1 MKGEKKLS
9 SDKKKRSRKK
19 RGAGRVRDRLKFDI
33 DTSELYP
40 LSRREEASF
49 YDDDAPV
56 TENSDI
62 EISAEEGC
70 EQEDPVSD
78 YSGPEALNPKTLN
91 PEGLKT
97 EDFGTE
103 DYDTEDSGAEDFAEE
118 EFYTE
123 EFDKGHFDGEDPGAE
138 NSGTEDPGT
147 EDSDTDDYDTE
158 YLDTG
163 YLDTGYYDTEKPGTE
178 EADPDFSDTE
188 RSGTFDTAAAAV
200 PDTPA
205 AADISKRERVSK
217 KFRRFWTRQRADDF
231 HTVIRTSVVG
241 AFAVVFL
248 MPIVLTITNSLMTK
262 SEINAN
268 YGVIF
273 RNRNGVRVFISNTV
287 NLKFIPDIVSFEQYF
302 KVLIL
307 SPEYLLK
314 FWNSFLYVVPIVVF
328 QLAIASLAAYGFA
341 RYRGK
346 VREVIFFAYIILMLM
361 PYQVTLV
368 PNYLVSKWLNI
379 LDTRWAIWLPG
390 FFSPFAVYMLT
401 KYMRRIPKSI
411 YEAAEI
417 DGAGEWQIFS
427 KICLPNCRGGIASIA
442 ILLFIDYWNMV
453 EQPLILLSNDQLH
466 PLSVFLSKINSGEIS
481 LAFAVAVIYMVL
493 PMMVFLYGEEYL
505 VEGIVYQGGIK
516 E

>member
-1 MKGEKKLS
+1 MRGEKTLPGH
-9 SDKKKRSRKK
+9 KKKRSRKK
-19 RGAGRVRDRLKFDI
+19 RSAGWVKDRLKY
-33 DTSELYP
+33 DTDPSDLYP
-40 LSRREEASF
+40 LKRKEDMFPDSSTDSEDDTDPEPFEELTYRPGQAENLKAAYPSDDTASAPGKGSVHKRQGSEEKSFAGEADSDDGFENADSLKNADDSDHTDNRESVYSPDFINYKEI
-49 YDDDAPV
+49 DDDAEHEDEAEF
-56 TENSDI
+56 TDDADRSLRESADSD
-62 EISAEEGC
+62 EAEESDDDDR
-70 EQEDPVSD
+70 QEDTKKV
-78 YSGPEALNPKTLN
+78 
-91 PEGLKT
+91 
-97 EDFGTE
+97 
-103 DYDTEDSGAEDFAEE
+103 
-118 EFYTE
+118 
-123 EFDKGHFDGEDPGAE
+123 
-138 NSGTEDPGT
+138 
-147 EDSDTDDYDTE
+147 
-158 YLDTG
+158 
-163 YLDTGYYDTEKPGTE
+163 KPDLST
-178 EADPDFSDTE
+178 
-188 RSGTFDTAAAAV
+188 R
-200 PDTPA
+200 
-205 AADISKRERVSK
+205 
-217 KFRRFWTRQRADDF
+217 FRRFWTRERIDDARM
-231 HTVIRTSVVG
+231 VVRTAVAGS
-241 AFAVVFL
+241 FAVLFL

-273 RNRNGVRVFISNTV
+273 AKKNGVRVFISNTV

-328 QLAIASLAAYGFA
+328 QLAVASLASYGFA

-346 VREVIFFAYIILMLM
+346 VREVIFFSYIILMLM

-368 PNYLVSKWLNI
+368 PNYLVSNWLNI
-379 LDTRWAIWLPG
+379 IDTRWAIWLPG

-417 DGAGEWQIFS
+417 DGAGEWQIFTR
-427 KICLPNCRGGIASIA
+427 ICLPNCRGGLASIA